1 MPEKEISSQK
11 CLQSYQACVGNT
23 ASLEI
28 PVTGESLTAQNS
40 SPTLAWG
47 F

>member
-11 CLQSYQACVGNT
+11 KKNQACVGNT